1 MPVSFCHLFYHS
13 SFHCYLNWFC
23 CSRIAFFFHA
33 WCLKIAY
40 FFSIKCT
47 SVLVIHARLI
57 LLFCLRTIRSCEQQ
71 GKPPWIIGPARQDV
85 LGKPLST
92 SILQRSQGGKGF
104 FVLSV
109 ISSGKRTALPVRA
122 PACTHTVT
130 SAPACVSLR
139 MCVSKCGAHTCL
151 SAQRKW
157 LTEKNVANSNFNC
170 QWGRK
175 GRGGRGWWGT
185 QYLWALSRWTEERRF
200 RHESVFLIT
209 IKKCFNMTATF
220 WS

>member
-1 MPVSFCHLFYHS
+1 MIHS
-13 SFHCYLNWFC
+13 RL
-23 CSRIAFFFHA
+23 
-33 WCLKIAY
+33 
-40 FFSIKCT
+40 
-47 SVLVIHARLI
+47 VLLC
-57 LLFCLRTIRSCEQQ
+57 CLRTIRSCEQQ

-92 SILQRSQGGKGF
+92 SILERSQGGKGF

-170 QWGRK
+170 QWGKK
-175 GRGGRGWWGT
+175 GRGGRGWGGLNIYGLCPDEQRRGGLGMKAYSLSQLKSALTWLQPFEVRLAAILERLVLASNNGT
-185 QYLWALSRWTEERRF
+185 ERREVIF
-200 RHESVFLIT
+200 KKPKVVFSPAVASPL
-209 IKKCFNMTATF
+209 N
-220 WS
+220 